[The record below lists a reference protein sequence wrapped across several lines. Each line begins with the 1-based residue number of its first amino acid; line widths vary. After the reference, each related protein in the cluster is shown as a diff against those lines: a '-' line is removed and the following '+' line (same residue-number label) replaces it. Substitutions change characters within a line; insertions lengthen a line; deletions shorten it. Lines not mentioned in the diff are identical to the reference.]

1 MLYSGSGSPDLTRIH
16 GAFISDEEIVAI
28 TDFWRLCGQTQY
40 QENIFTEEVFSPVKT
55 ELDPLFDIVRKWVIE
70 TQISAIQRKFNLS
83 FSRAAHIMDQLE
95 TEGIVS
101 ELSKLGKR
109 QLLITEN

>member
-1 MLYSGSGSPDLTRIH
+1 MKLKL
-16 GAFISDEEIVAI
+16 F
-28 TDFWRLCGQTQY
+28 QY
-40 QENIFTEEVFSPVKT
+40 QH
-55 ELDPLFDIVRKWVIE
+55 
-70 TQISAIQRKFNLS
+70 FNANLT

>member
-1 MLYSGSGSPDLTRIH
+1 MGNCKLKL
-16 GAFISDEEIVAI
+16 F
-28 TDFWRLCGQTQY
+28 QY
-40 QENIFTEEVFSPVKT
+40 Q
-55 ELDPLFDIVRKWVIE
+55 
-70 TQISAIQRKFNLS
+70 QFNANLTLA

>member
-1 MLYSGSGSPDLTRIH
+1 MRI
-16 GAFISDEEIVAI
+16 
-28 TDFWRLCGQTQY
+28 CGKSQQY
-40 QENIFTEEVFSPVKT
+40 PENIFTEEVFSPVKT

-70 TQISAIQRKFNLS
+70 TQTISISAIQRKFNLS

-101 ELSKLGKR
+101 ELSKIGKTAVTHNRKLKNR
-109 QLLITEN
+109 QGTAYFCSVSKSSR